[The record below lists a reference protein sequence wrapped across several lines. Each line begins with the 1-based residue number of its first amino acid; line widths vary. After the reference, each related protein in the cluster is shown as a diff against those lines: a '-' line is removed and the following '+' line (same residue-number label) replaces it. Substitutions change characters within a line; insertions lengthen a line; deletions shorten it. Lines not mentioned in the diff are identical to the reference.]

1 MSLFLMEEGRWNWQK
16 AEWPNFGF
24 DYGTLEKLE
33 SDFLLQAGTLVGTLK
48 HTGDED
54 RQSLIVSL
62 ISDEAVQTSEIEGE
76 ILNRDS
82 VQSSI
87 RRQLGLP
94 TDFRKVSPAEQ
105 GIAEMLSDLY
115 QHSQEPLTEKTLFRW
130 NAMLTYGRRDLR
142 DIGRY
147 RTGNDPMQVVFGALH
162 DPKVHFEAPPAEA
175 VPREMNNFL
184 KWFRGTG
191 PSADRPLPLLTRAG
205 IAHLYFVSIHPFE
218 DGNGRIGRAISE
230 KSIAESLGH
239 PTLISLSQAINSRRK
254 IYYELLERNN
264 QGLEI
269 TSWLVYFA
277 ETALSAQLAT
287 QKAVDRIIGKAKFSE
302 QYRGQF
308 NERQEKA
315 IVRMFREVDDFK
327 GGMSA
332 DKYIRIT
339 GTSRATATRDLQELI
354 QIGAMSKTGTL
365 KSTRYHLNI
374 G

>member
-1 MSLFLMEEGRWNWQK
+1 MEEVRWNWQK
-16 AEWPNFGF
+16 AEWPNFRF

-54 RQSLIVSL
+54 RKSLIVSL

-87 RRQLGLP
+87 RKQLGLP
-94 TDFRKVSPAEQ
+94 TDSRKVSPAEQ

-115 QHSQEPLTEKTLFRW
+115 QHSQEPLTEETLFKW
-130 NAMLTYGRRDLR
+130 HAMLTTGRRDLR

-147 RTGNDPMQVVFGALH
+147 RKGNDPMQVVSGPLH
-162 DPKVHFEAPPAEA
+162 DPKVHFEGPPADA
-175 VPREMNNFL
+175 VPREMQKFFE
-184 KWFRGTG
+184 WFQETG
-191 PSADRPLPLLTRAG
+191 PSANRPLPLLTRAG
-205 IAHLYFVSIHPFE
+205 IAHLYFVSVHPFE

-230 KSIAESLGH
+230 KSIAESLGR

-287 QKAVDRIIGKAKFSE
+287 QKAVDRIIGKAKFFE

-315 IVRMFREVDDFK
+315 IVRMFREADGFK

-339 GTSRATATRDLQELI
+339 GTSRATATRDLQELVRL
-354 QIGAMSKTGTL
+354 GAMSKTGML

>member
-1 MSLFLMEEGRWNWQK
+1 MKEGRWNWQK
-16 AEWPNFGF
+16 AEWPNFRF
-24 DYGTLEKLE
+24 DSGPLEKVE
-33 SDFLLQAGTLVGTLK
+33 SDFLLQAGTLGGTLK
-48 HTGDED
+48 HAGDED
-54 RQSLIVSL
+54 RQSLVVSL

-87 RRQLGLP
+87 RKQLGLP
-94 TDFRKVSPAEQ
+94 TDSRKISPAEQ

-115 QHSQEPLTEKTLFRW
+115 QHSQEPLTEKTLLKW
-130 NAMLTYGRRDLR
+130 HAMLTNGRRDLR

-147 RTGNDPMQVVFGALH
+147 RRGNDPMQVVSGALH
-162 DPKVHFEAPPAEA
+162 DPKVHFEAPPADA
-175 VPREMNNFL
+175 VPREMQKFL
-184 KWFRGTG
+184 KWFQGTG

-205 IAHLYFVSIHPFE
+205 IAHLYFVCIHPFE
-218 DGNGRIGRAISE
+218 DGNGRVGRAISE

-239 PTLISLSQAINSRRK
+239 PTLISLSQVINSRRK
-254 IYYELLERNN
+254 IYYELLEQNN
-264 QGLEI
+264 QTLEI

-277 ETALSAQLAT
+277 VTALSAQLAT
-287 QKAVDRIIGKAKFSE
+287 QKAVDRIIGKAKFFE
-302 QYRGQF
+302 QYRGRL

-315 IVRMFREVDDFK
+315 IVRMFREVDGFQ

-339 GTSRATATRDLQELI
+339 AASRATATRDLQELVRL
-354 QIGAMSKTGTL
+354 GAMSKTGML